1 MKLKIIFALFS
12 FVLVWY
18 VQLFT
23 ISIRTSYEKFI
34 LKLTTLPLISMNFA
48 IVYFILAFLQHTRK
62 FQVSQKFL
70 DTLFVVVFS
79 LTVLSTSAQWYLNS
93 IDPELTQ
100 GDILEP
106 NSKEY
111 YCGMFLYGG
120 NLILIF
126 WYGLN
131 LEHFKKVN
139 IKVVFSFISGF
150 FLWYSGIVIGTKI
163 VTGQFPYNFI
173 TKFSLADHIRLL
185 FTLLGINV
193 LSVIAFCNL
202 VKGQIKLKNQ

>member
-1 MKLKIIFALFS
+1 MKLKIVFALFS

-23 ISIRTSYEKFI
+23 ISIKSSYEKFI
-34 LKLTTLPLISMNFA
+34 QKLATLPLISMNFA
-48 IVYFILAFLQHTRK
+48 IAYFTLALLQHARK
-62 FQVSQKFL
+62 LNISQKFL

-100 GDILEP
+100 GEILEP

-120 NLILIF
+120 NLILIL

-131 LEHFKKVN
+131 LEHFKKVS
-139 IKVVFSFISGF
+139 IKVVISFIFGF

-163 VTGQFPYNFI
+163 VTGKFPYNFI
-173 TKFSLADHIRLL
+173 TKFSLLDYVQLF
-185 FTLLGINV
+185 FTLFVVNI
-193 LSVIAFCNL
+193 LSVVAFCSL